1 MINELPSVEE
11 SYGTELIRKAIHLC
25 SLSIPLIYYWIT
37 KAQALSILI
46 PLALLL
52 GVLDVARLYHPATG
66 RLYSKYLGFLLRA
79 HERTEHGR
87 KLNGATYVLLSA
99 IICVLLFPKVI
110 VITAFAVLIISD
122 TSAALIGRRFGRH
135 RFLNK
140 SLEGS
145 TAFFLSGLIVVALA
159 PKIVWSP
166 AEYAIG
172 AGAVLLGTIVE
183 ASPVPL
189 DDNLSI
195 PLSVGTLMWVMYAVL
210 LPAVNVFALDR
221 LV

>member
-1 MINELPSVEE
+1 MIHELPSVEQ
-11 SYGTELIRKAIHLC
+11 SYATELIRKSIHLC
-25 SLSIPLIYYWIT
+25 SLAIPLVYYWIS
-37 KAQALSILI
+37 KAQALSVLI
-46 PLALLL
+46 PLALVL

-66 RLYSKYLGFLLRA
+66 RLYSKYLGFLLRH

-99 IICVLLFPKVI
+99 IICVIVFPKVI

-135 RFLNK
+135 RFFNK
-140 SLEGS
+140 SVEG
-145 TAFFLSGLIVVALA
+145 TAAFFLSALVVVALA
-159 PKIVWSP
+159 PKVAWLP
-166 AEYAIG
+166 AEYALGAIAVLIG
-172 AGAVLLGTIVE
+172 AIVE

-195 PLSVGTLMWVMYAVL
+195 PLSIGGVMWALYAIF
-210 LPAVNVFALDR
+210 LPAVDVFALDR
-221 LV
+221 LF

>member
-1 MINELPSVEE
+1 MINELPSVEQ
-11 SYGTELIRKAIHLC
+11 SYATELIRKGIHLC
-25 SLSIPLIYYWIT
+25 SLSIPLVYYWISRE
-37 KAQALSILI
+37 QALSILV
-46 PLALLL
+46 PLALIL

-66 RLYSKYLGFLLRA
+66 RLYSKYLGFLLRP

-99 IICVLLFPKVI
+99 IICVMLFPKVI

-135 RFLNK
+135 RFFNK
-140 SLEGS
+140 SVEGT
-145 TAFFLSGLIVVALA
+145 TAFFVSGLLVVALA
-159 PKIVWSP
+159 PKVAWLP

-172 AGAVLLGTIVE
+172 AIAVLIGAIVE

-195 PLSVGTLMWVMYAVL
+195 PLSVGTVMWAMYMMF
-210 LPAVNVFALDR
+210 LPAVDVFALDR
-221 LV
+221 LF

>member
-1 MINELPSVEE
+1 MRYELPSVEQ
-11 SYGTELIRKAIHLC
+11 SYTTELVRKSIHLC
-25 SLSIPLIYYWIT
+25 SLAIPLVYYWIS

-52 GVLDVARLYHPATG
+52 GVADVARLYHPPTG
-66 RLYSKYLGFLLRA
+66 RVYSKYLGFLLRP

-99 IICVLLFPKVI
+99 IICILLFPKLI

-122 TSAALIGRRFGRH
+122 TCAALIGRRFGRH
-135 RFLNK
+135 RFFNK
-140 SLEGS
+140 SVEG
-145 TAFFLSGLIVVALA
+145 TAAFFLSGLVVVALA
-159 PKIVWSP
+159 PKAAWLP

-172 AGAVLLGTIVE
+172 VFAVLVGAIVE
-183 ASPVPL
+183 ASPIPL

-195 PLSVGTLMWVMYAVL
+195 PLSIGGVMWLMYAL
-210 LPAVNVFALDR
+210 FLPAVNVFSLDR
-221 LV
+221 LF

>member
-1 MINELPSVEE
+1 MIHDLPSVEH
-11 SYGTELIRKAIHLC
+11 SYGTELIRKSIHLC
-25 SLSIPLIYYWIT
+25 SLSIPLVYYWIT

-46 PLALLL
+46 PLALVL
-52 GVLDVARLYHPATG
+52 GVLDVVRLYHPATG

-159 PKIVWSP
+159 PKIAWSP
-166 AEYAIG
+166 VEYAIG
-172 AGAVLLGTIVE
+172 AGAILLGTIVE

-195 PLSVGTLMWVMYAVL
+195 PLSIGAAMWVMYAAF
-210 LPAVNVFALDR
+210 LPAVDVFALDR
-221 LV
+221 LI

>member
-1 MINELPSVEE
+1 MRYELPSVEQ
-11 SYGTELIRKAIHLC
+11 SYATELVRKSIHLC
-25 SLSIPLIYYWIT
+25 SLAIPLVYYWIS

-46 PLALLL
+46 PLALVL
-52 GVLDVARLYHPATG
+52 GVADIARLYHPATG
-66 RLYSKYLGFLLRA
+66 RLYSKYLGFLLRT

-99 IICVLLFPKVI
+99 IICVTFFPKVI

-122 TSAALIGRRFGRH
+122 TCAALVGRRFGRH
-135 RFLNK
+135 PFFNK
-140 SLEGS
+140 SLEG
-145 TAFFLSGLIVVALA
+145 TAAFFLSALLVVALA
-159 PKIVWSP
+159 PKAAWLP

-172 AGAVLLGTIVE
+172 AVAVLIGAIVE

-195 PLSVGTLMWVMYAVL
+195 PLSIGTVMWLMYAVF
-210 LPAVNVFALDR
+210 LPAVDIFALDR
-221 LV
+221 LL

>member
-1 MINELPSVEE
+1 MIHELPSVEQ
-11 SYGTELIRKAIHLC
+11 SYATELVRKSIHLC
-25 SLSIPLIYYWIT
+25 SLSIPLVYYWIS

-46 PLALLL
+46 PLALVL
-52 GVLDVARLYHPATG
+52 GVLDVARLYHPPTG
-66 RLYSKYLGFLLRA
+66 RLYSKYLGFLLRP

-99 IICVLLFPKVI
+99 IICVLVFPKVI

-135 RFLNK
+135 RFFNK
-140 SLEGS
+140 SVEGT
-145 TAFFLSGLIVVALA
+145 TAFVLSGFVVVALA
-159 PKIVWSP
+159 PKVTWLP

-172 AGAVLLGTIVE
+172 AVAVVLGAIVE
-183 ASPVPL
+183 ASPIPL

-195 PLSVGTLMWVMYAVL
+195 PISTGLAMWL
-210 LPAVNVFALDR
+210 LYVVILPWVNVFALDR
-221 LV
+221 MF

>member
-1 MINELPSVEE
+1 MNELPSVEQ
-11 SYGTELIRKAIHLC
+11 SYATELIRKAIHLC
-25 SLSIPLIYYWIT
+25 SLAIPLVYYWIS

-46 PLALLL
+46 PLALVL

-66 RLYSKYLGFLLRA
+66 RLYSKYLGFLLRP

-99 IICVLLFPKVI
+99 ILCVLLFPKVI

-122 TSAALIGRRFGRH
+122 TSAALVGRRWGRH
-135 RFLNK
+135 PFFNK
-140 SLEGS
+140 SVEGT
-145 TAFFLSGLIVVALA
+145 TAFFVSALIVVALA
-159 PKIVWSP
+159 PKVAWLP
-166 AEYAIG
+166 AEYAVGAVAVLIG
-172 AGAVLLGTIVE
+172 AIVE

-195 PLSVGTLMWVMYAVL
+195 PLSIGTVMWVMYAVF
-210 LPAVNVFALDR
+210 LPAVDVFALDR
-221 LV
+221 LF

>member
-1 MINELPSVEE
+1 MRYELPSVEQ
-11 SYGTELIRKAIHLC
+11 SYATELIRKSIHLC
-25 SLSIPLIYYWIT
+25 SLAIPLVYYWISE
-37 KAQALSILI
+37 AQALSILI

-52 GVLDVARLYHPATG
+52 GVADVARLYHPATG
-66 RLYSKYLGFLLRA
+66 RVYSKYLGFLLRP

-99 IICVLLFPKVI
+99 IICILIFPKVI

-122 TSAALIGRRFGRH
+122 TCAALVGRRFGRH
-135 RFLNK
+135 PFFNK
-140 SLEGS
+140 SLEGT
-145 TAFFLSGLIVVALA
+145 TAFFVSGLLVVALA
-159 PKIVWSP
+159 PKVAWLP

-172 AGAVLLGTIVE
+172 AAAVLIGAIVE

-195 PLSVGTLMWVMYAVL
+195 PISIGAVMWAMYAVF
-210 LPAVNVFALDR
+210 LPVVNVFALDR
-221 LV
+221 LF

>member
-1 MINELPSVEE
+1 MIHELPSVEQ
-11 SYGTELIRKAIHLC
+11 SYTTELVRKAIHLC
-25 SLSIPLIYYWIT
+25 SLAIPLVYYWIS
-37 KAQALSILI
+37 KAQALSILV

-52 GVLDVARLYHPATG
+52 GLADVARLYHPATG
-66 RLYSKYLGFLLRA
+66 RLYSKYLGFLLRP

-87 KLNGATYVLLSA
+87 KLNGATYVLMSA
-99 IICVLLFPKVI
+99 IICIIVLPKI
-110 VITAFAVLIISD
+110 IFITAFAVLIISD

-135 RFLNK
+135 PFFNK
-140 SLEGS
+140 SVEG
-145 TAFFLSGLIVVALA
+145 TAAFFLSGLLVVAVA
-159 PKIVWSP
+159 PKAAWLP

-172 AGAVLLGTIVE
+172 AVAVLIGAIVE
-183 ASPVPL
+183 ASPAPL

-195 PLSVGTLMWVMYAVL
+195 PFSIGGIMWLLYATI